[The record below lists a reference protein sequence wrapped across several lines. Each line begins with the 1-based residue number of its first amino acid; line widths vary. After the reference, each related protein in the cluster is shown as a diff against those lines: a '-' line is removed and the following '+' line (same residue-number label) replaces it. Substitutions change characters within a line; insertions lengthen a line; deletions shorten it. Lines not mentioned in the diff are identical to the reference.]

1 MYNSIFSLLLIS
13 MPVGI
18 ANAEQPPKPTISVES
33 VVVQKGEDIF
43 VKINVSSEVDTD
55 KISEVTYVEA
65 RIAQTENTYTNNRD
79 FVYVDMIKTD
89 IPETQIEVVGD
100 VNRDG
105 KFSED
110 DVMALCN
117 YLVKNEVEI
126 DTAATDVN
134 SDGKLNGKDVVLL
147 GRLVINM

>member
-1 MYNSIFSLLLIS
+1 MVMATFEI
-13 MPVGI
+13 
-18 ANAEQPPKPTISVES
+18 
-33 VVVQKGEDIF
+33 
-43 VKINVSSEVDTD
+43 DTD
-55 KISEVTYVEA
+55 KINDVVYVEA

-105 KFSED
+105 TLSED
-110 DVMALCN
+110 DVMELRN

-126 DTAATDVN
+126 DTAAADVN

-147 GRLVINM
+147 GRLVRNM